1 MLSSHLGSL
10 LNRSSQ
16 SKRESIARA
25 ALATQFIET
34 PAGTVRVY
42 DSGSDEPC
50 VILVPDGPNV
60 IEHYEHLISLMKR
73 NLRVVCFD
81 MPGFGFSFPKLS
93 YEHTLNQGAG
103 SVLSVMDALQIAK
116 ATLAFTC
123 ANGLYALR
131 VAQLA
136 PQRIRN
142 LVLAQTPS
150 LNAMHTWT
158 KIVPRPVHIPIVGQ
172 IFSKLGGKRFATVWY
187 PRALPKTT
195 DSKPFLE
202 KSLAALSAGS
212 CFCLAG
218 VAQGLKREN
227 EVSFNHIKTP
237 CTMFWGG
244 QDRSHKRTDPNSLLA
259 LVPQAEIVRFDDC
272 GHFPDIEQPERFA
285 SILLDRMAMPY
296 TTGFLEATEPSYK
309 TQRGS

>member
-1 MLSSHLGSL
+1 MLSSRIDSL
-10 LNRSSQ
+10 LNRTSP

-25 ALATQFIET
+25 AVATQFIET
-34 PAGTVRVY
+34 PAGIVRVY
-42 DSGSDEPC
+42 DSGSDKPC

-60 IEHYEHLISLMKR
+60 IEHYEDLISLLKQD
-73 NLRVVCFD
+73 LRVVCFD
-81 MPGFGFSFPKLS
+81 MPGFGFSFPSSS

-103 SVLSVMDALQIAK
+103 SVLSVMDALNIEK
-116 ATLAFTC
+116 ATLALTC

-150 LNAMHTWT
+150 LDAMHAWT
-158 KIVPRPVHIPIVGQ
+158 RVVPRPVHIPVVGQ
-172 IFSKLGGKRFATVWY
+172 IFSKLVRKRFATVWY

-218 VAQGLKREN
+218 VVQGLRREN
-227 EVSFNHIKTP
+227 EDSFKNIKTP
-237 CTMFWGG
+237 CTMVWGG

-259 LVPQAEIVRFDDC
+259 LAPQAEIVTFDDC

-285 SILLDRMAMPY
+285 SILFNRL
-296 TTGFLEATEPSYK
+296 TSYV
-309 TQRGS
+309 

>member
-1 MLSSHLGSL
+1 MLSSRIDSL
-10 LNRSSQ
+10 LNRTSPSE
-16 SKRESIARA
+16 RESIARA
-25 ALATQFIET
+25 AVATQFIET
-34 PAGTVRVY
+34 PAGIVRVY
-42 DSGSDEPC
+42 DSGSDKPC

-60 IEHYEHLISLMKR
+60 IEHYEDLISLLKQD
-73 NLRVVCFD
+73 LRVVCFD
-81 MPGFGFSFPKLS
+81 MPGFGFSFPSSS

-103 SVLSVMDALQIAK
+103 SVLSVMDALNIEK
-116 ATLAFTC
+116 ATLALTC

-150 LNAMHTWT
+150 LDAMHAWT
-158 KIVPRPVHIPIVGQ
+158 RVVPRPVHIPVVGQ
-172 IFSKLGGKRFATVWY
+172 IFSKLVRKRFATVWY

-218 VAQGLKREN
+218 VVQGLRREN
-227 EVSFNHIKTP
+227 EDSFKNIKTP
-237 CTMFWGG
+237 CTMVWGG

-259 LVPQAEIVRFDDC
+259 LVPQAEIVTFDDC
-272 GHFPDIEQPERFA
+272 GHFPDIEQPGRFA
-285 SILLDRMAMPY
+285 SILFNRL
-296 TTGFLEATEPSYK
+296 TSYV
-309 TQRGS
+309 

>member
-1 MLSSHLGSL
+1 MLSSRIDNL
-10 LNRSSQ
+10 LNRTSP

-25 ALATQFIET
+25 AVATQFIET
-34 PAGTVRVY
+34 PAGIVRVY
-42 DSGSDEPC
+42 DSGSDKPC

-60 IEHYEHLISLMKR
+60 IEHYEDLISLLKQD
-73 NLRVVCFD
+73 LRVVCFD
-81 MPGFGFSFPKLS
+81 MPGFGFSFPSSS

-103 SVLSVMDALQIAK
+103 SVLSVMDALNIEK
-116 ATLAFTC
+116 ATLALTC

-150 LNAMHTWT
+150 LDAMHAWT
-158 KIVPRPVHIPIVGQ
+158 RVVPRPVHIPVVGQ
-172 IFSKLGGKRFATVWY
+172 IFSKLVRKRFATVWY

-218 VAQGLKREN
+218 VVQGLRREN
-227 EVSFNHIKTP
+227 EDSFKNIKTP
-237 CTMFWGG
+237 CTMVWGG

-259 LVPQAEIVRFDDC
+259 LVPQAEIVTFDDC

-285 SILLDRMAMPY
+285 SILFNRL
-296 TTGFLEATEPSYK
+296 TSYV
-309 TQRGS
+309 

>member
-1 MLSSHLGSL
+1 MLSSRIDSL
-10 LNRSSQ
+10 LNRTSP

-25 ALATQFIET
+25 AVATQFIET
-34 PAGTVRVY
+34 PAGIVRVY
-42 DSGSDEPC
+42 DSGSDKPC

-60 IEHYEHLISLMKR
+60 IEHYEDLISLLKQD
-73 NLRVVCFD
+73 LRVVCFD
-81 MPGFGFSFPKLS
+81 MPGFGFSFPSSS

-103 SVLSVMDALQIAK
+103 SVLSVMDALNIEK
-116 ATLAFTC
+116 ATLALTC

-150 LNAMHTWT
+150 LDAMHAWT
-158 KIVPRPVHIPIVGQ
+158 RVVPRPVHIPVVGQ
-172 IFSKLGGKRFATVWY
+172 IFSKLVRKRFATVWY

-218 VAQGLKREN
+218 VVQGLRREN
-227 EVSFNHIKTP
+227 EDSFKNIKTP
-237 CTMFWGG
+237 CTMVWGG

-259 LVPQAEIVRFDDC
+259 LVPQAEIVTFDDC
-272 GHFPDIEQPERFA
+272 GHFPDIEQPGRFA
-285 SILLDRMAMPY
+285 SILFNRL
-296 TTGFLEATEPSYK
+296 TSYV
-309 TQRGS
+309 

>member
-1 MLSSHLGSL
+1 MLSSRIDSL
-10 LNRSSQ
+10 LNRTSP

-25 ALATQFIET
+25 AVATQFIET
-34 PAGTVRVY
+34 PAGIVRVY
-42 DSGSDEPC
+42 DSGSDKPC

-60 IEHYEHLISLMKR
+60 IEHYEDLISLLKQD
-73 NLRVVCFD
+73 LRVVCFD
-81 MPGFGFSFPKLS
+81 MPGFGFSFPSSS

-103 SVLSVMDALQIAK
+103 SVLRVMDALNIEK
-116 ATLAFTC
+116 ATLALTC

-150 LNAMHTWT
+150 LDAMHAWT
-158 KIVPRPVHIPIVGQ
+158 RVVPRPVHIPVVGQ
-172 IFSKLGGKRFATVWY
+172 IFSKLVRKRFATVWY

-218 VAQGLKREN
+218 VVQGLRREN
-227 EVSFNHIKTP
+227 EDSFKNIKTP
-237 CTMFWGG
+237 CTMVWGG

-259 LVPQAEIVRFDDC
+259 LVPQAEIVTFDDC
-272 GHFPDIEQPERFA
+272 GHFPDIEQPGRFA
-285 SILLDRMAMPY
+285 SILFNRL
-296 TTGFLEATEPSYK
+296 TSYV
-309 TQRGS
+309 

>member
-1 MLSSHLGSL
+1 MLSSRIDNL
-10 LNRSSQ
+10 LNRTSP

-25 ALATQFIET
+25 AVATQFIET
-34 PAGTVRVY
+34 PAGIVRVY
-42 DSGSDEPC
+42 DSGSDKPC

-60 IEHYEHLISLMKR
+60 IEHYEDLISLLKQD
-73 NLRVVCFD
+73 LRVVCFD
-81 MPGFGFSFPKLS
+81 MPGFGFSFPSSS

-103 SVLSVMDALQIAK
+103 SVLSVMDALNIEK

-150 LNAMHTWT
+150 LNAMHAWT
-158 KIVPRPVHIPIVGQ
+158 RVVPRPVHIPVVGQ
-172 IFSKLGGKRFATVWY
+172 IFSKLVRKRFATVWY

-218 VAQGLKREN
+218 VVQGLRREN
-227 EVSFNHIKTP
+227 EDSFKNIKTP
-237 CTMFWGG
+237 CTMVWGG

-259 LVPQAEIVRFDDC
+259 LVPQAEIVTFDDC
-272 GHFPDIEQPERFA
+272 GHFPDIEQPGRFA
-285 SILLDRMAMPY
+285 SILFNRL
-296 TTGFLEATEPSYK
+296 TSYV
-309 TQRGS
+309 